1 MKKIE
6 ETHNFIELGLDGLL
20 KVYNF
25 FHQSSS
31 DNNDQNSKL
40 KLVLLLKLNRRRLIQ
55 EYQHNRETERK
66 VLYDNILSKID
77 TALEADNDTAI
88 KCAYDCIKTIY
99 GDETE
104 SIDADKTK
112 IQNLKYMDNPDY
124 YQWGTLWTMIL

>member
-6 ETHNFIELGLDGLL
+6 ETHKFLELGIDGLL

-25 FHQSSS
+25 FHKNGSE
-31 DNNDQNSKL
+31 NNDQNSKL
-40 KLVLLLKLNRRRLIQ
+40 KLVLLLKLNRRRLIH

-88 KCAYDCIKTIY
+88 KCAYDCLKTIY
-99 GDETE
+99 GDDTE

-112 IQNLKYMDNPDY
+112 VQNVSYSDYPDY
-124 YQWGTLWTMIL
+124 YR